1 MTNGQPPVSEI
12 WLEATRERNEKEEK
26 FYRAIRS

>member
-1 MTNGQPPVSEI
+1 MTNDRPPVSEI
-12 WLEATRERNEKEEK
+12 WLEARRERNEEEEK